1 MSTIPAPHSPADAL
15 SRLLGPSTPANA
27 TARPCLVPPP
37 AHECP
42 VDCDECRAEA
52 AEHAATRREIARE
65 LSASRVSA
73 TACAIVEAGALDDA
87 KVVDGVLV
95 DIERAVPR
103 SLRTPT
109 RELLSGL
116 VTAVR
121 DGRYEAARDALSTW
135 ERTSGC
141 VACAYAALQGDV
153 TEGCAAC
160 REVRS

>member
-1 MSTIPAPHSPADAL
+1 MSFPVQPLARIGAPV
-15 SRLLGPSTPANA
+15 PANTT

-65 LSASRVSA
+65 LGASRVSA
-73 TACAIVEAGALDDA
+73 TACAIVEAGLLSDA

-95 DIERAVPR
+95 DIERVVPR

-109 RELLSGL
+109 RELLTGL

-141 VACAYAALQGDV
+141 VACAYAALNGDL

-160 REVRS
+160 RGVRS